1 MPIRQCDAI
10 TIHKSQGATIDKV
23 ILNCD
28 GIFEDSMFYTAL
40 GRIKDPANM
49 KIINFKEKYIRCN
62 MCAFDYETKS
72 EYTSYFEKMLIEN
85 DDNKLNCLKVKPD
98 NNILEDN
105 TIFYDFECATKG
117 KDGHYAYYNN
127 MTKFFNGV
135 RDEEKTLIH
144 YVNSEDVKMDTFKYI
159 MEKVENQ
166 CDQYLKAKENNN
178 NNLMNFFKTPLYLC
192 GFNSANYDLYFLM
205 NQLLKSKYAKRYTS
219 KTIFKNGAL
228 IFFMLYD
235 NVSNKIA
242 LKTHDLCQIVLA
254 SLDDACKDFF

>member
-1 MPIRQCDAI
+1 
-10 TIHKSQGATIDKV
+10 
-23 ILNCD
+23 
-28 GIFEDSMFYTAL
+28 
-40 GRIKDPANM
+40 
-49 KIINFKEKYIRCN
+49 

-117 KDGHYAYYNN
+117 KDGHYPYYNH
-127 MTKFFNGV
+127 MIKFFNGV

-144 YVNSEDVKMDTFKYI
+144 YVNSEDVKLDTFKYI

-192 GFNSANYDLYFLM
+192 GFNSANYDLYFFM

-242 LKTHDLCQIVLA
+242 LQTHDLCQIVLA
-254 SLDDACKDFF
+254 SLDDACKDYLNKDVKGAFPHKLMNNLFFQRQRHFK